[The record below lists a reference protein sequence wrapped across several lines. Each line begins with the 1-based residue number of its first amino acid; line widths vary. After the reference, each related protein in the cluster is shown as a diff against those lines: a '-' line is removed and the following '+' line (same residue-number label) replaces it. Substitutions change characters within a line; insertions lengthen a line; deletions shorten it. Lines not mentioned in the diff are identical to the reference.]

1 MNVAIEMHDS
11 ECLAVE
17 INETGR
23 GSVLLRA
30 YVHRTTGEPGISPGD
45 GGVQQVK
52 ITMEG
57 MAIEGTVGELPTYIF
72 EGSLMVGESLQDNM
86 VPFPA
91 EYSLP
96 VCLKMMLSKDARV
109 VAVSGNA
116 AAISAEGQFEYV
128 EDFEGAPAIP
138 FKAL

>member
-30 YVHRTTGEPGISPGD
+30 YVHRTTGEPGVSPGD
-45 GGVQQVK
+45 GGVQQVR
-52 ITMEG
+52 ITLEG

-96 VCLKMMLSKDARV
+96 VCLTMMLSSDARV
-109 VAVSGNA
+109 VTVSGKA
-116 AAISAEGQFEYV
+116 AAISAEGEFEYV
-128 EDFEGAPAIP
+128 EDFE
-138 FKAL
+138 